1 MKSLIYIQE
10 WKRGYRDN
18 GLGINGS
25 GNVRN
30 LLFALH
36 GAKRFIM
43 DITIDKKIEHV
54 CKTIY
59 DPEIPQNIWDLGL
72 VYSIDID
79 DEKNVEVVMTLTTP
93 SCPVGPEFL
102 NTVQTRVQEVEG
114 IDRCNVELV
123 WDPPWDATMMSE
135 EAQTMLGMELNR
147 PMLDGTRAGGD
158 GHWE

>member
-1 MKSLIYIQE
+1 MDMTIE
-10 WKRGYRDN
+10 KR
-18 GLGINGS
+18 
-25 GNVRN
+25 
-30 LLFALH
+30 
-36 GAKRFIM
+36 
-43 DITIDKKIEHV
+43 IENV

-72 VYSIDID
+72 VYSIEVEKRTKID
-79 DEKNVEVVMTLTTP
+79 GDAREVLDEGKPFDDNGETFMHAEITMTLTTP

-123 WDPPWDATMMSE
+123 WDPPWSSDMMSE

-158 GHWE
+158 GSWE